1 MDGPVAGLFLCLKGN
16 RRDEQGL
23 RIELVCSK
31 KHSMTCGANDK
42 SYGERETQLI
52 R

>member
-1 MDGPVAGLFLCLKGN
+1 MNK
-16 RRDEQGL
+16 GL

-31 KHSMTCGANDK
+31 KHTARPGADDK
-42 SYGERETQLI
+42 GYGEQKTQLI